1 MKKILFLLVLVFISI
16 ILYFNY
22 DNKDKTEI
30 KIPKYNTFPPKEYLD
45 KLEEME
51 VQ

>member
-1 MKKILFLLVLVFISI
+1 MKKLIFLLILVFISI

-22 DNKDKTEI
+22 DNKKELDI
-30 KIPKYNTFPPKEYLD
+30 KIQEYNTFPPKEYLD